1 MFFVFSFPKKGS
13 VCLILQINKYNTFSA
28 IPQYNRKINI
38 KAVGTVPKIQ
48 TKSRISDKFD
58 KLHTPIHDR
67 SRFGF
72 GICTLITCGW
82 IR

>member
-1 MFFVFSFPKKGS
+1 MFFVFSVPKTGS
-13 VCLILQINKYNTFSA
+13 VCLILQIKNYNTFSA
-28 IPQYNRKINI
+28 IPKYNRRKNI

-48 TKSRISDKFD
+48 TKSSISDKFD

-67 SRFGF
+67 SLFGF
-72 GICTLITCGW
+72 GICTAVTCGG